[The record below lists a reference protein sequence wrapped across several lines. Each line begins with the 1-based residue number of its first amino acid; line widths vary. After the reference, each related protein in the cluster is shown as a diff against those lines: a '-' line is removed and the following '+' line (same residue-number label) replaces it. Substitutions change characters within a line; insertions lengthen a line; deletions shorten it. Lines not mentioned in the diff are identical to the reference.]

1 MMEKKIV
8 SKGKFIFNIII
19 SFLVWDLVTWFI
31 GNFALGILNKHSD
44 NIFYAL
50 LTYVV
55 WILKSLIIIC
65 LTYINNRKKRV
76 AKYEL
81 NKVKIINLIIFYG
94 LTIGISISDIT
105 ETIMTSPL
113 VPIIAIIVHM
123 FLIALVNDI
132 MFRRCI
138 SNEEK

>member
-1 MMEKKIV
+1 MEKKIV
-8 SKGKFIFNIII
+8 SKAKFIFSIII

-31 GNFALGILNKHSD
+31 GNLVLGILNKYGD
-44 NIFYAL
+44 NLFSVL

-55 WILKSLIIIC
+55 WILKSLIIII
-65 LTYINNRKKRV
+65 LTYMNNKKKRV

-81 NKVKIINLIIFYG
+81 NKVKIINLVIFYIF
-94 LTIGISISDIT
+94 TIGLSISEIAESIMLAPLISIIA
-105 ETIMTSPL
+105 TI
-113 VPIIAIIVHM
+113 AHM